1 MSDRVE
7 RLLALIEEKKVASGD
22 DLLELSLARIQD
34 DIELARQDALNF
46 GDEYEDLDDVELG
59 RLNWSPR
66 VNWVEREGGL
76 PRYIEKVAIGIMK
89 GTGYPRE
96 RAIPIA
102 ISRIKVWARGGAGV
116 NADTVA
122 KAIAALAAWEK
133 LKAKAA
139 ARRARK

>member
-1 MSDRVE
+1 MSDIVD
-7 RLLALIEEKKVASGD
+7 RLVNKYKAGEFNDGSSLVNLGRNTSF
-22 DLLELSLARIQD
+22 ELSML
-34 DIELARQDALNF
+34 E
-46 GDEYEDLDDVELG
+46 EDLQDIELG

-66 VNWVEREGGL
+66 KNWIEIVNGDL
-76 PRYIEKVAIGIMK
+76 PKFITDVAIGIMK

-102 ISRIKVWARGGAGV
+102 ISRIKVWARGGGGV

-122 KAIAALAAWEK
+122 KAAAALAAWES

>member
-1 MSDRVE
+1 MSDVVD
-7 RLLALIEEKKVASGD
+7 RLVSQYKAGD
-22 DLLELSLARIQD
+22 FSDGTSLVNLGRNMSLELSML
-34 DIELARQDALNF
+34 E
-46 GDEYEDLDDVELG
+46 EDLQDIELG

-66 VNWVEREGGL
+66 KNWIEIVNGDL
-76 PRYIEKVAIGIMK
+76 PKFITDVAMGIMK

-102 ISRIKVWARGGAGV
+102 ISRIKVWARGGGGV

-122 KAIAALAAWEK
+122 KAAAALAAWEA

-139 ARRARK
+139 ARRARKV

>member
-1 MSDRVE
+1 MSDVVD
-7 RLLALIEEKKVASGD
+7 RLVNKYKAGEFSDGSSLVNLGRNTS
-22 DLLELSLARIQD
+22 LELSML
-34 DIELARQDALNF
+34 E
-46 GDEYEDLDDVELG
+46 EDLQDIELG
-59 RLNWSPR
+59 RLNWSPK
-66 VNWVEREGGL
+66 VNWVEANGDL
-76 PRYIEKVAIGIMK
+76 PKFITDVAIGIMR

-102 ISRIKVWARGGAGV
+102 ISRIKVWARGGGGV

-122 KAIAALAAWEK
+122 KAAAALAAWES

>member
-1 MSDRVE
+1 MSDVVD
-7 RLLALIEEKKVASGD
+7 RLVSQYKAGD
-22 DLLELSLARIQD
+22 FSDGTSLVNLGRNMSLELSMLK
-34 DIELARQDALNF
+34 
-46 GDEYEDLDDVELG
+46 EDLQDIELG

-66 VNWVEREGGL
+66 KNWIEIVNGDL
-76 PRYIEKVAIGIMK
+76 PKFITDVAIGIMK

-102 ISRIKVWARGGAGV
+102 ISRIKVWARGGGGV

-122 KAIAALAAWEK
+122 KAAAALAAWEA

-139 ARRARK
+139 VRRARK

>member
-1 MSDRVE
+1 MSDVVD
-7 RLLALIEEKKVASGD
+7 RLVSQYKAGDFSDASSLVNLGRNMS
-22 DLLELSLARIQD
+22 LELSMT
-34 DIELARQDALNF
+34 E
-46 GDEYEDLDDVELG
+46 EDLDDIELG
-59 RLNWSPR
+59 RLNWSPGKNWIEI
-66 VNWVEREGGL
+66 VNGDL
-76 PRYIEKVAIGIMK
+76 PKYIVDVTLGIMR

-102 ISRIKVWARGGAGV
+102 ISRIKVWARGGGGV

-122 KAIAALAAWEK
+122 KAAAALAAWEA

>member
-1 MSDRVE
+1 MSDVVD
-7 RLLALIEEKKVASGD
+7 RLVSQYKAGD
-22 DLLELSLARIQD
+22 FSDGTSLVNLGRNMSLELSMLK
-34 DIELARQDALNF
+34 
-46 GDEYEDLDDVELG
+46 EDLQDIELG

-66 VNWVEREGGL
+66 KNWIEIVNGDL
-76 PRYIEKVAIGIMK
+76 PKFITDVAIGIMK

-102 ISRIKVWARGGAGV
+102 ISRIKVWARGGGGV

-122 KAIAALAAWEK
+122 KAAAALAAWEA

>member
-1 MSDRVE
+1 MSDVVD
-7 RLLALIEEKKVASGD
+7 RLVSRYKAGEFNDGSSLVNLGRNTS
-22 DLLELSLARIQD
+22 LELSMS
-34 DIELARQDALNF
+34 
-46 GDEYEDLDDVELG
+46 EDVLDDVELG
-59 RLNWSPR
+59 RLNWSPK
-66 VNWVEREGGL
+66 VNWVEANGDL
-76 PRYIEKVAIGIMK
+76 PKFITDVAIGIMK

-102 ISRIKVWARGGAGV
+102 ISRIKVWARGGGGV

-122 KAIAALAAWEK
+122 KAAAALAAWEA

>member
-1 MSDRVE
+1 MSDVVD
-7 RLLALIEEKKVASGD
+7 RLVNKYKAGEFNDGSSLVNLGRNSS
-22 DLLELSLARIQD
+22 LELSML
-34 DIELARQDALNF
+34 E
-46 GDEYEDLDDVELG
+46 EDLQDIELG

-66 VNWVEREGGL
+66 KNWIEIVNGDL
-76 PRYIEKVAIGIMK
+76 PKYITDVTIGIMK

-102 ISRIKVWARGGAGV
+102 ISRIKVWARGGGGV

-122 KAIAALAAWEK
+122 KAAAALAAWEA

-139 ARRARK
+139 ARRART

>member
-1 MSDRVE
+1 MSDSVDRLVE
-7 RLLALIEEKKVASGD
+7 SYKRGDFDDSTSLLSYGRTLPLYDVALSDTK
-22 DLLELSLARIQD
+22 DLD
-34 DIELARQDALNF
+34 TIEL
-46 GDEYEDLDDVELG
+46 GG

-66 VNWVEREGGL
+66 ENWIEKVSTTGL
-76 PRYIEKVAIGIMK
+76 PNYIEKIALGIMK

-102 ISRIKVWARGGAGV
+102 ISRIKVWARGGGGV

-122 KAIAALAAWEK
+122 KAAAALAAWEA

-139 ARRARK
+139 VRRARK

>member
-1 MSDRVE
+1 MSDVVD
-7 RLLALIEEKKVASGD
+7 RLVSQYKAGD
-22 DLLELSLARIQD
+22 FSDGTSLVNLGRNMSLELSMLK
-34 DIELARQDALNF
+34 
-46 GDEYEDLDDVELG
+46 EDLQDIELG

-66 VNWVEREGGL
+66 KNWIEIVNGDL
-76 PRYIEKVAIGIMK
+76 PKFITDVAIGIMR

-102 ISRIKVWARGGAGV
+102 ISRIKVWARGGGGV

-122 KAIAALAAWEK
+122 KAAAALAAWEA

-139 ARRARK
+139 ARRARKV

>member
-1 MSDRVE
+1 MSDVVD
-7 RLLALIEEKKVASGD
+7 RLVSQYKAGD
-22 DLLELSLARIQD
+22 FSDGTSLVNLGRNMSLELSML
-34 DIELARQDALNF
+34 E
-46 GDEYEDLDDVELG
+46 EDLQDIELG

-66 VNWVEREGGL
+66 KNWIEIVNGDL
-76 PRYIEKVAIGIMK
+76 PKFITDVTLGIMK

-102 ISRIKVWARGGAGV
+102 ISRIKVWARGGGGV

-122 KAIAALAAWEK
+122 KAAAALAAWES

>member
-1 MSDRVE
+1 MSDVVD
-7 RLLALIEEKKVASGD
+7 RLVNKYKAGEFSDGSSLVNLGRNTS
-22 DLLELSLARIQD
+22 LELSMLK
-34 DIELARQDALNF
+34 
-46 GDEYEDLDDVELG
+46 EDLQDIELG
-59 RLNWSPR
+59 RLNWSPK
-66 VNWVEREGGL
+66 VNWVEANGDL
-76 PRYIEKVAIGIMK
+76 PKFITDVAIGIMK

-102 ISRIKVWARGGAGV
+102 ISRIKVWARGGGGV

-122 KAIAALAAWEK
+122 KAAAALAAWEA

>member
-1 MSDRVE
+1 MSDVVD
-7 RLLALIEEKKVASGD
+7 RLVSKYKAGEFNDGSSLVNLGRNTS
-22 DLLELSLARIQD
+22 LELSMS
-34 DIELARQDALNF
+34 E
-46 GDEYEDLDDVELG
+46 EDLQDIELG

-66 VNWVEREGGL
+66 KNWIEIVNGDL
-76 PRYIEKVAIGIMK
+76 PKFITDVALGIMR

-102 ISRIKVWARGGAGV
+102 ISRIKVWARGGGGV

-122 KAIAALAAWEK
+122 KAAAALAAWEA

-139 ARRARK
+139 ARRARKV

>member
-1 MSDRVE
+1 MSDVVD
-7 RLLALIEEKKVASGD
+7 RLVSQYKAGD
-22 DLLELSLARIQD
+22 FSDGTSLVNLGRNMSLELSMLK
-34 DIELARQDALNF
+34 
-46 GDEYEDLDDVELG
+46 EDLQDIELG
-59 RLNWSPR
+59 RLNWSPK
-66 VNWVEREGGL
+66 VNWVEANGGL
-76 PRYIEKVAIGIMK
+76 HPYLEKITIGIMK

-102 ISRIKVWARGGAGV
+102 ISRIKVWARGGGGV

-122 KAIAALAAWEK
+122 KAAAALAAWES

>member
-1 MSDRVE
+1 MSDVVD
-7 RLLALIEEKKVASGD
+7 RLVNKYKAGEFNDGSSLVNLGRNSS
-22 DLLELSLARIQD
+22 LELSML
-34 DIELARQDALNF
+34 E
-46 GDEYEDLDDVELG
+46 EDLQDIELG

-66 VNWVEREGGL
+66 KNWIEIVNGDL
-76 PRYIEKVAIGIMK
+76 PKYIVDVALGIMR

-102 ISRIKVWARGGAGV
+102 ISRIKVWARGGGGV

-122 KAIAALAAWEK
+122 KAAAALAAWEA

>member
-1 MSDRVE
+1 MSDVVD
-7 RLLALIEEKKVASGD
+7 RLVSQYKAGD
-22 DLLELSLARIQD
+22 FSDGTSLVNLGRNMSLELSML
-34 DIELARQDALNF
+34 E
-46 GDEYEDLDDVELG
+46 EDLQDIELG

-66 VNWVEREGGL
+66 KNWIEIVNGDL
-76 PRYIEKVAIGIMK
+76 PKFITDVAIGIMK

-102 ISRIKVWARGGAGV
+102 ISRIKVWARGGGGV

-122 KAIAALAAWEK
+122 KAAAALAAWEA

-139 ARRARK
+139 ARRARKV

>member
-1 MSDRVE
+1 MSDVVD
-7 RLLALIEEKKVASGD
+7 RLVNKYKAGEFNDGSSLVNLGRNSS
-22 DLLELSLARIQD
+22 LELSML
-34 DIELARQDALNF
+34 E
-46 GDEYEDLDDVELG
+46 EDLQDIELG

-66 VNWVEREGGL
+66 KNWIEIVNGDL
-76 PRYIEKVAIGIMK
+76 PKYITDVTIGIMK

-102 ISRIKVWARGGAGV
+102 ISRIKVWARGGGGV

-122 KAIAALAAWEK
+122 KAAAALAAWEA

-139 ARRARK
+139 ARRARKV

>member
-1 MSDRVE
+1 MSDVVD
-7 RLLALIEEKKVASGD
+7 RLVSQYKAGD
-22 DLLELSLARIQD
+22 FSDGTSLVNLGRNMSLELSMLK
-34 DIELARQDALNF
+34 
-46 GDEYEDLDDVELG
+46 EDLQDIELG
-59 RLNWSPR
+59 RLNWSPK
-66 VNWVEREGGL
+66 VNWVEANGGL
-76 PRYIEKVAIGIMK
+76 PPYLEKITIGIMK

-102 ISRIKVWARGGAGV
+102 ISRIKVWARGGGGV

-122 KAIAALAAWEK
+122 KAAAALAAWEA

>member
-1 MSDRVE
+1 MSDVVD
-7 RLLALIEEKKVASGD
+7 RLVSKYKAGEFNDGSSLVNLGRNTSF
-22 DLLELSLARIQD
+22 ELSML
-34 DIELARQDALNF
+34 E
-46 GDEYEDLDDVELG
+46 EDLQDIELG

-66 VNWVEREGGL
+66 KNWIEIVNGDL
-76 PRYIEKVAIGIMK
+76 PKFITDVAIGIMK

-102 ISRIKVWARGGAGV
+102 ISRIKVWARGGGGV

-122 KAIAALAAWEK
+122 KAAAALAAWEA

>member
-1 MSDRVE
+1 MSDVVD
-7 RLLALIEEKKVASGD
+7 RLVSQYKAGD
-22 DLLELSLARIQD
+22 FSDGSSLVNLGRNMSLELSML
-34 DIELARQDALNF
+34 E
-46 GDEYEDLDDVELG
+46 EDLDDIELG

-66 VNWVEREGGL
+66 KNWIEIVNGDL
-76 PRYIEKVAIGIMK
+76 PKYFVDVTLGIMK

-102 ISRIKVWARGGAGV
+102 ISRIKVWARGGGGV

-122 KAIAALAAWEK
+122 KAAAALAGWEA

-139 ARRARK
+139 ARRVRK

>member
-1 MSDRVE
+1 MSDVVD
-7 RLLALIEEKKVASGD
+7 RLVSQYKAGD
-22 DLLELSLARIQD
+22 FSDGSSLVNFGRNVSLELSM
-34 DIELARQDALNF
+34 F
-46 GDEYEDLDDVELG
+46 EDVLDDVELG
-59 RLNWSPR
+59 RLNWSPK
-66 VNWVEREGGL
+66 VNWVEANGDL
-76 PRYIEKVAIGIMK
+76 PKFITDVAIGIMR

-102 ISRIKVWARGGAGV
+102 ISRIKVWARGGGGV

-122 KAIAALAAWEK
+122 KAAAALAAWEA

>member
-1 MSDRVE
+1 MSDIVD
-7 RLLALIEEKKVASGD
+7 RLVNKYKAGEFSDGTSLVNLGRNMS
-22 DLLELSLARIQD
+22 LELSMLK
-34 DIELARQDALNF
+34 
-46 GDEYEDLDDVELG
+46 EDLQDIELG

-66 VNWVEREGGL
+66 KNWIEIVNGGL
-76 PRYIEKVAIGIMK
+76 PNYIEKISLGIMK

-102 ISRIKVWARGGAGV
+102 ISRIKVWARGGGGV

-122 KAIAALAAWEK
+122 KAAAALAAWES